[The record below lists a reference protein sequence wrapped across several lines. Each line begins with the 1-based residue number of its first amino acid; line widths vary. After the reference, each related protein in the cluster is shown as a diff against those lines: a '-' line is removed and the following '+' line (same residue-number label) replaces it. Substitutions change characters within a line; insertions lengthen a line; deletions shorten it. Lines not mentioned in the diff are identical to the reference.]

1 MEKKTKVLLIQNTLQ
16 RYRAPIYK
24 LIQDEVDLQL
34 AYTEKN
40 DIDDPNLKVMKLPS
54 FKLGSIRIHTNLY
67 KILNQYDVVISQP
80 HLSCIRLL
88 LLQWLPR
95 KFKLINWG
103 IGVHASYSSPFDL
116 SKKPTLADR
125 ITERI
130 QDASDACIFY
140 MRETIDYWAKY
151 RKLDYNKYFVAHN
164 TVEVADFGEMPRFE
178 QRDSFLF
185 VGTLYAQKGLGE
197 LIEAYQKAKESTSN
211 LPKLNIVGKGPEQD
225 IIQEQIINAGL
236 EKDIILCGPIYD
248 ENVLKD
254 FFLRAILCISPKQ
267 AGLSVQKSFGYGTPF
282 VTRPDAIT
290 GGERL
295 DIKEGYNG
303 FFYNNVAELAEIL
316 IDSCRNTVDLKNIS
330 KNARNYYLKY
340 CQPKHMANG
349 AIEAIRYVLR

>member
-1 MEKKTKVLLIQNTLQ
+1 MEKKVKVLLIQNTLQ
-16 RYRAPIYK
+16 RYRTPIYK
-24 LIQDEVDLQL
+24 LIQKEVDLQL
-34 AYTEKN
+34 AFTEKN
-40 DIDDPNLKVMKLPS
+40 DIVDSELKVMKLPS
-54 FKLGSIRIHTNLY
+54 TKLGPIRIHQKLY

-80 HLSCIRLL
+80 HLSCVRLL

-116 SKKPTLADR
+116 SKKPSLADK
-125 ITERI
+125 ITESI

-151 RKLDYNKYFVAHN
+151 RKIDYNKYFVAHN
-164 TVEVADFGEMPRFE
+164 TVEVADFGEMPFFE

-197 LIEAYQKAKESTSN
+197 LIEAYQKAKRLNSK
-211 LPKLNIVGKGPEQD
+211 LPKLNIVGKGPEQEF
-225 IIQEQIINAGL
+225 IREQIKEAGL
-236 EKDIILCGPIYD
+236 EENIILCGPIYD
-248 ENVLKD
+248 ENILKD
-254 FFLRAILCISPKQ
+254 YFLRAILCISPKQ

-295 DIKEGYNG
+295 DIKNGQNG
-303 FFYNNVAELAEIL
+303 FFYNTIEELSNILCDSVA
-316 IDSCRNTVDLKNIS
+316 NTENLRKMS
-330 KNARNYYLKY
+330 ENARDYYVNN
-340 CQPKHMANG
+340 CTPEHMANG
-349 AIEAIRYVLR
+349 AIEAIRYVLS